1 MMVNNKIFEMLSV
14 ELFTTHLRG
23 VGRVEDG

>member
-1 MMVNNKIFEMLSV
+1 MVNNKIFEMLSV
-14 ELFTTHLRG
+14 KLFTAHLRG